1 MQLGSPCHEDGV
13 LSSEDNDDTH
23 RRCAPGLP
31 ASMDPP
37 TQVRVNYTS
46 HIPSSWPK
54 APAWPALGTVK
65 GPEWGLS
72 VRASHF
78 YRSAMWAADFL
89 GKRGIGQAGGRGIGA
104 AALLTLGWAQTMT
117 HPGPFN
123 VRAPWGPSCGA
134 LCPSPTC
141 PETHRM

>member
-1 MQLGSPCHEDGV
+1 M

-89 GKRGIGQAGGRGIGA
+89 GKTGVGQAGGRGIGA
-104 AALLTLGWAQTMT
+104 AALLTLGWAT
-117 HPGPFN
+117 HHD
-123 VRAPWGPSCGA
+123 PSWPLQCQGTLGA
-134 LCPSPTC
+134 LLWSSLPLPDM
-141 PETHRM
+141 P